1 MKNSRVLQCKQ
12 QVYDL
17 KPIRIVLLAVYYEK
31 TFTPTVCKYYNA
43 FQLRFFDIVKKLQ
56 AFLWQESTRHLN
68 KKERGDSDLK
78 KQPMAESLNLLFTN
92 TVNSAYSS
100 QSSSETLTMRCAFRA
115 LFAIIRGTRSTTTT
129 DVSSPNALGSPIPIL
144 RIRA

>member
-1 MKNSRVLQCKQ
+1 MHCKQ

-43 FQLRFFDIVKKLQ
+43 FQLRFFDMVKKLQ

-78 KQPMAESLNLLFTN
+78 KQPMAESLNLLFTK